1 MLDRDARRRPLTAE
15 QLSRIAETIAPGS
28 RVLSVEPLAGG
39 IATATHV
46 LHASAGDWVVRIYRK
61 IMESDPADACRD
73 GYEKL
78 AAVSAVTPLAPR
90 PLLADADGRLIGEP
104 IVVTAFIDG
113 DPLAPDGSAAWT
125 EQLADALAA
134 IHDAPLAGLARISRD
149 KTPRERV
156 ERIAAYP
163 PTSPDP
169 LWDEAIAMLY
179 SRVDQVRPNPATL
192 IHADLWFGNTIW
204 RDGRLVG
211 VIDWDSARIG
221 DPARDV
227 ACARA
232 DLRLRPGREQAE
244 RFLERYEARRGPL
257 LDVAFWDLM
266 ADTGPLRWLSHFLE
280 GYIELGAPL
289 SMDEGRRRAEE
300 AVRLDLDALR

>member
-1 MLDRDARRRPLTAE
+1 MLDRDARRRPLSAE
-15 QLSRIAETIAPGS
+15 QLSRVADAIAPGS
-28 RVLSVEPLAGG
+28 RVNSAEALAGG
-39 IATATHV
+39 IATATYV
-46 LHASAGDWVVRIYRK
+46 IRASVGDWVLRVYRK
-61 IMESDPADACRD
+61 IEGSDPVATCRD

-78 AAVSAVTPLAPR
+78 KAVSAATRLAPR
-90 PLLADADGRLIGEP
+90 PVLSDPDGRLIGEP
-104 IVVTAFIDG
+104 ILVTTYIEG
-113 DPLAPDGSAAWT
+113 GPLAPDGTAAWT
-125 EQLADALAA
+125 EQLADALSE
-134 IHDAPLAGLARISRD
+134 IHDAPQSGLGQIPRD

-156 ERIAAYP
+156 DRIAAYP
-163 PTSPDP
+163 PPSPDP
-169 LWDEAIAMLY
+169 LWDEAIATLY
-179 SRVDQVRPNPATL
+179 ACADSVRSNPSTL

-232 DLRLRPGREQAE
+232 DLRLRPGREQAQL
-244 RFLERYEARRGPL
+244 FLERYESRRGPL

-280 GYIELGAPL
+280 GYVELGAPL

-300 AVRLDLDALR
+300 AIRLDLEALR